1 MLKTGWLRAGLTLTA
16 LSAVAAFSF
25 GLGAGSAEAAVV
37 YCKTVG
43 VPRGCV
49 VRPTAAGGVTPA
61 PAGGVAPVARRAGAG
76 GKLQL
81 GAAPRGAA
89 AHVVQAARRLAG
101 RLGAGRY
108 VKAIAVVR

>member
-49 VRPTAAGGVTPA
+49 VRPTAAVVVTPA
-61 PAGGVAPVARRAGAG
+61 PAVVVAPVAGVGVGAPGVGVRAGEPMNRG
-76 GKLQL
+76 GPVDRV
-81 GAAPRGAA
+81 G
-89 AHVVQAARRLAG
+89 RR
-101 RLGAGRY
+101 
-108 VKAIAVVR
+108 